1 MDVVLAGR
9 KIGDV
14 REAVHIEAHKDL
26 VSGGCVGALSRSR
39 TMWRSSS
46 PRRHE
51 TLKQTQLKLV
61 GFVDVYQG

>member
-26 VSGGCVGALSRSR
+26 GVRGMCGALSRSR

-51 TLKQTQLKLV
+51 TLNKRS
-61 GFVDVYQG
+61 